1 MSEWKLIQ
9 RRFPA
14 ESPEFRSELSEL
26 ARSGMRIVALAGIV
40 LPALLIVVPIVV
52 LQLPIAVIGVP
63 GQSTAIW
70 DELSIVIL
78 AGILLW
84 FSFSER
90 AVRNA
95 RLLFAVFVW
104 IAGAVMFLDDM
115 VHPGSALSTNYLA
128 LLILVA
134 VGAMPYRRLQMFGVA
149 FGLLVVYLALA
160 FFTKTSLDLD
170 SIVFLIVL
178 GILGGWLAGLLYD
191 SRKRQ
196 SESLQESSASEERY
210 HSLFRDASDAIFTI
224 ENASGCFSEVNPALE
239 RMLGVAVSELQK
251 TRFLEIVH
259 PDDRPMVLAHHER
272 RIRGEAA
279 PSQYQFRI
287 IAPATGEVHVC
298 DVTIHRGSGSGLTAG
313 IARDLT
319 ERMRAEQTIREYA
332 AALERSNREI
342 VATQARLLQAEKN
355 AAMADLIAGVVHELN
370 TPLAVVQC
378 NVDLTSRAASKI
390 AGDSRTQDRAIER
403 CYEAIRESCG
413 AARSA
418 ADRISSIVKTLK
430 SFAYLDQAEVQ
441 FIDVNRAITDTLEL
455 LKYRLQERIVVKTQL
470 LTLPEL
476 RCQAR
481 NINQMIAI
489 IIRRAIEAIEDAGTV
504 SLSTRCE
511 FGVISIVIRDSGA
524 VLSAEQQA
532 HLFDPCLTV
541 RENRVGLGLELPIAH
556 QVALAHGGSIEVE
569 SIDEVGTTITI
580 ALPLG
585 NET

>member
-1 MSEWKLIQ
+1 MSEWKLNW

-14 ESPEFRSELSEL
+14 ESPGFRNELLEL
-26 ARSGMRIVALAGIV
+26 ARSGMRIVGLAGVI
-40 LPALLIVVPIVV
+40 LPALLILVAVIIQ
-52 LQLPIAVIGVP
+52 QLPIAAIGVP

-70 DELSIVIL
+70 DELSIVFL

-84 FSFSER
+84 LSYSDR

-95 RLLFAVFVW
+95 RFLFAVFVW
-104 IAGAVMFLDDM
+104 IAGAVMLLDDL

-134 VGAMPYRRLQMFGVA
+134 VGAMPYRRLQMMGVSV
-149 FGLLVVYLALA
+149 GLLAIYLALA
-160 FFTKTSLDLD
+160 LFTGTSLDLD
-170 SIVFLIVL
+170 GLVFIMVL
-178 GILGGWLAGLLYD
+178 GILGIWLAGLLHD

-196 SESLQESSASEERY
+196 AESLQQSTVSEERY

-224 ENASGCFSEVNPALE
+224 ENESGCFSEVNPALE
-239 RMLGVAVSELQK
+239 RMLGVAASDLQK

-259 PDDRPMVLAHHER
+259 PDDRPMVLANHLR

-298 DVTIHRGSGSGLTAG
+298 DVTIHRATGSGLTAG

-319 ERMRAEQTIREYA
+319 ERIRAEQTIREYA

-355 AAMADLIAGVVHELN
+355 AAMADLIAGVVHEIN

-390 AGDSRTQDRAIER
+390 AEDSRAHDLVTER

-455 LKYRLQERIVVKTQL
+455 LNYRLQERITVKTHL
-470 LTLPEL
+470 LTLPQL

-489 IIRRAIEAIEDAGTV
+489 IIRRAIEAIDDAGTV
-504 SLSTRCE
+504 SISTRCE
-511 FGVISIVIRDSGA
+511 FGVISIVVRDTGA

-580 ALPLG
+580 SLPVAI
-585 NET
+585 ET